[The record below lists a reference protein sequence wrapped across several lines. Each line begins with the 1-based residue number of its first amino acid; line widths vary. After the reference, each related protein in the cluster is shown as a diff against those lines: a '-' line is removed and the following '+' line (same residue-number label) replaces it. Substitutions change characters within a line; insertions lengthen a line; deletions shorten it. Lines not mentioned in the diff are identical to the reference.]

1 MLCPVCG
8 VREDGEKGAACRLGK
23 GSAYPLSEPALSPG
37 GMQGVRA
44 HGESQSFLKRRRP
57 SDYQQRGAKMA
68 PTGVSHR
75 ESAEA
80 QFVHENC
87 CIRFP
92 DYFDFEKFWSF
103 FDAVVTFLS

>member
-8 VREDGEKGAACRLGK
+8 VREDGEKGTACRLGK

-44 HGESQSFLKRRRP
+44 HSENQSFLKGRRP
-57 SDYQQRGAKMA
+57 SNYQQSGAKMA
-68 PTGVSHR
+68 PIGISHR
-75 ESAEA
+75 ESAKA
-80 QFVHENC
+80 QIVHENC

-92 DYFDFEKFWSF
+92 DYFDFEKLWSF
-103 FDAVVTFLS
+103 FDAVATFLS

>member
-1 MLCPVCG
+1 MCG
-8 VREDGEKGAACRLGK
+8 VKADREKGEACRLRK
-23 GSAYPLSEPALSPG
+23 GSAYPLSDPALSPG

-44 HGESQSFLKRRRP
+44 HSESQCFLKRRRP
-57 SDYQQRGAKMA
+57 SDYQQSGAKMV
-68 PTGVSHR
+68 PIGISHR
-75 ESAEA
+75 ESAKA